1 GFALLEETSDDPH
14 HAGGPAPPP
23 PLPSHTTVASCRP
36 CPGPSASI
44 FLVGPRRKALRPRRS
59 LTTRYT
65 APGRR
70 GGKHDRDSIPAH
82 VAHASLGLMFVG
94 LPSLCPCWRQWLHI
108 TDFDRQS
115 SSGRTSTGRT
125 STGRTSTGRTSA
137 GRTSTG
143 RTSPGRTSAGPT
155 CHGRTSPGRTS
166 MRLFSATPI

>member
-36 CPGPSASI
+36 CPGPAASI

-115 SSGRTSTGRT
+115 SLARAAVGVVSLSLAALGTAQRTL
-125 STGRTSTGRTSA
+125 
-137 GRTSTG
+137 
-143 RTSPGRTSAGPT
+143 P
-155 CHGRTSPGRTS
+155 
-166 MRLFSATPI
+166 